1 MTIKKFKN
9 VLPLFIGI
17 LIFSMVASI
26 VPTNLL
32 VEAASTQTTG
42 YLTLA
47 EAKEIALKKI
57 NDSTA
62 EVTNFNIDFNQEKP
76 YYIMEVKT
84 KAYVYRVD
92 IDASSKNI
100 IRFEVTSVV
109 ANKNITIDQ
118 AKEIAL
124 KKVNDSTAQVTNL
137 KISSNEKNPYYIIEI
152 QTKTH
157 IYTIDVDIA
166 TGNIINFQVK
176 NIEVKTNITLAQAKN
191 IALKQINDVTAEV
204 VNAEANLNGVNP
216 YYIIEVKTKTYGY
229 TVEIDGTNGKVIS
242 LEASKIIVDKPGE
255 QLKKYI
261 TKDVAKVIALNQVED
276 KNKEVLDLV
285 VDIEDDRVYYFV
297 EIRTPLL
304 RYTVKVNAE
313 TGEVAGVKHE
323 ANNSKHVKPNN
334 NKENKDKG
342 KDNKNNQKYITKER
356 AIEIAVK
363 KIDNKKAKIEEID
376 FEYKKNPPVYEIE
389 MEDDKYEYKIVI
401 NAITGQIVEFEKEKD

>member
-1 MTIKKFKN
+1 M
-9 VLPLFIGI
+9 
-17 LIFSMVASI
+17 
-26 VPTNLL
+26 
-32 VEAASTQTTG
+32 
-42 YLTLA
+42 
-47 EAKEIALKKI
+47 
-57 NDSTA
+57 
-62 EVTNFNIDFNQEKP
+62 
-76 YYIMEVKT
+76 
-84 KAYVYRVD
+84 
-92 IDASSKNI
+92 
-100 IRFEVTSVV
+100 
-109 ANKNITIDQ
+109 
-118 AKEIAL
+118 
-124 KKVNDSTAQVTNL
+124 
-137 KISSNEKNPYYIIEI
+137 
-152 QTKTH
+152 
-157 IYTIDVDIA
+157 
-166 TGNIINFQVK
+166 
-176 NIEVKTNITLAQAKN
+176 AQAKN

-389 MEDDKYEYKIVI
+389 MEYDKYEYKIVI